1 MQTYVKNSKYHK
13 ESEIRKICILST
25 DINFGRTDGRDELT
39 KSSKSVGY
47 NYGKDYLLVIYKQI
61 NKTIFV
67 CNIMVHFMCVCVLL
81 QSIKQQKTI
90 LLSTHDMEEA
100 DIIGDRI
107 AIIQSRILKCY
118 GTSMFLKKIYGRKEN

>member
-1 MQTYVKNSKYHK
+1 
-13 ESEIRKICILST
+13 
-25 DINFGRTDGRDELT
+25 
-39 KSSKSVGY
+39 
-47 NYGKDYLLVIYKQI
+47 
-61 NKTIFV
+61 
-67 CNIMVHFMCVCVLL
+67 MVHFMCVCVLL